1 MATKKK
7 STKKKTVAKKA
18 TKKVTKKV
26 TPKKKATKKVAPKKK
41 VVKKTSKKLK
51 TPSGSYTIPQV
62 TLGPNYWRDIENGI
76 KDAIKDGYAEI
87 AYYDS
92 TLGLRLHVKK
102 DGKVI
107 IETGWNRTFANAA
120 LPSGYELA
128 EYDVN
133 KKKINT
139 MSGSAEGMNAPAGRD
154 DDYDDDDDDDYDEDD
169 DDDDDDDYDEDDD
182 DDDDDDY

>member
-62 TLGPNYWRDIENGI
+62 ALGPNYWRDIENGI

-107 IETGWNRTFANAA
+107 IETGWNRTFATAA
-120 LPSGYELA
+120 LPNGYELA
-128 EYDVN
+128 EYELN
-133 KKKINT
+133 KRKINT
-139 MSGSAEGMNAPAGRD
+139 MSGSTEAVRPCRD
-154 DDYDDDDDDDYDEDD
+154 DDEDYDDDEDEDYDDDDDDDY
-169 DDDDDDDYDEDDD
+169 
-182 DDDDDDY
+182 